1 MFFYQV
7 WMTGNFMMCKLA
19 KFFGAKNHTEKVKR
33 FMTIAGQTVN
43 EKATI
48 PSSAD
53 SLLRVQLTLEETVE
67 MAEAILS
74 KEAENNN
81 KAKDVLDTLNVG
93 LKKLKDV
100 SHELKD
106 KDLDIDLIGVYD
118 AIVDIDYV
126 NTGAAITFGLDLE
139 AGFDEVHA
147 SNMSKFVDGKAVKN
161 ELGKVIKGPH
171 YWSPDLTKCI
181 K

>member
-7 WMTGNFMMCKLA
+7 WMTSNLMMCKLA
-19 KFFGAKNHTEKVKR
+19 KLFGVKSHTEKVKR

-43 EKATI
+43 EKATV

-53 SLLRVQLTLEETVE
+53 SLLRVQLTLEETIE
-67 MAEAILS
+67 MAEAILF

-81 KAKDVLDTLNVG
+81 KAKDVLDTLGLG

-100 SHELKD
+100 SHELKN
-106 KDLDIDLIGVYD
+106 KELDIDLIGVYD

-161 ELGKVIKGPH
+161 ELGKVIKGPN
-171 YWSPDLTKCI
+171 YWAPDLTKHI

>member
-19 KFFGAKNHTEKVKR
+19 KLFGVESHTEKVKR

-161 ELGKVIKGPH
+161 EFGKVIKSPH
-171 YWSPDLTKCI
+171 YWAPDLTKCI

>member
-7 WMTGNFMMCKLA
+7 WMMGNLMLCKLA
-19 KFFGAKNHTEKVKR
+19 GLFGYKSHTEKVKK

-43 EKATI
+43 EKPTV

-53 SLLRVQLTLEETVE
+53 ALLRVQLTLEETIE
-67 MAEAILS
+67 MADAILA

-81 KAKDVLDTLNVG
+81 NA
-93 LKKLKDV
+93 KKLLSDLNRDLNSLKV
-100 SHELKD
+100 LSLELKD
-106 KDLDIDLIGVYD
+106 KDLDVDLLGVYD

-126 NTGAAITFGLDLE
+126 NTGAAVTFGLDLE
-139 AGFDEVHA
+139 AGFNEVHA
-147 SNMSKFVDGKAVKN
+147 SNMSKFVDGKALKN
-161 ELGKVIKGPH
+161 DLGKVIKGPK
-171 YWSPDLTKCI
+171 YWAPDLTKFM

>member
-19 KFFGAKNHTEKVKR
+19 KFFGVKSHTEKVKR
-33 FMTIAGQTVN
+33 FMTIAGQTIN

-53 SLLRVQLTLEETVE
+53 SLLRVQLTLEETIE

-126 NTGAAITFGLDLE
+126 NTGAAVTFGLDLE

-161 ELGKVIKGPH
+161 ELGKVIKGPY
-171 YWSPDLTKCI
+171 YWAPDLTKCI

>member
-7 WMTGNFMMCKLA
+7 WMIGNLMMCKFA
-19 KFFGAKNHTEKVKR
+19 KLFGIKSHTEKVKQ

-53 SLLRVQLTLEETVE
+53 SLLRAQLTLEETIE

-74 KEAENNN
+74 DEAKNNN
-81 KAKDVLDTLNVG
+81 NVKEVLDTLNVG
-93 LKKLKDV
+93 LKKLKDL
-100 SHELKD
+100 SFELKD
-106 KDLDIDLIGVYD
+106 KDLNIDLVGVYD

-139 AGFDEVHA
+139 SGFNEVHA

-161 ELGKVIKGPH
+161 ELGKVIKGPN
-171 YWSPDLTKCI
+171 YWKPDLTQYI

>member
-19 KFFGAKNHTEKVKR
+19 KFFGVKSHTEKVKR

-53 SLLRVQLTLEETVE
+53 SLLRVQLTLEETIE

-100 SHELKD
+100 SHER
-106 KDLDIDLIGVYD
+106 
-118 AIVDIDYV
+118 
-126 NTGAAITFGLDLE
+126 
-139 AGFDEVHA
+139 
-147 SNMSKFVDGKAVKN
+147 
-161 ELGKVIKGPH
+161 
-171 YWSPDLTKCI
+171 
-181 K
+181 

>member
-7 WMTGNFMMCKLA
+7 WMTGNFMMCKFA
-19 KFFGAKNHTEKVKR
+19 KLFGVKSHTEKVKR

-43 EKATI
+43 EEATI

-53 SLLRVQLTLEETVE
+53 SLLRVQLTLEETIE

-81 KAKDVLDTLNVG
+81 KAKDVLDTLNIG

-100 SHELKD
+100 SHELKN
-106 KDLDIDLIGVYD
+106 KELDIDLIGVYD

-171 YWSPDLTKCI
+171 YWAPDLTKYI